1 MRSVLRRFGR
11 IFFLLAA
18 GVSLLLC
25 VAAVVAWPVSYW
37 RGFAVARHAGAFYR
51 TFTISR
57 GHFLLQAFGSIAS
70 DVNPPG
76 VTWWETAASAPGEL
90 RYIAIGQPID
100 FRAQTWTFPRSLAPD
115 ADFFFYRRYRVGPN
129 GYPLWWIVI
138 VTALLPLLGGVSL
151 RRRRAERRRLLVGH
165 CPGCGYDCRA
175 TPGRCS
181 ECGWGFAGQN
191 AD

>member
-1 MRSVLRRFGR
+1 MAGIVLLRRFGR

-76 VTWWETAASAPGEL
+76 VTWWETAASAPGDL

-100 FRAQTWTFPRSLAPD
+100 FRAQTWTF
-115 ADFFFYRRYRVGPN
+115 RRLFRLPQVSGRPKRLFVGPGSYPPLVDRHRHRPPAVN
-129 GYPLWWIVI
+129 GRRVDPAAAGEAAAVI
-138 VTALLPLLGGVSL
+138 GGALSGL
-151 RRRRAERRRLLVGH
+151 RV
-165 CPGCGYDCRA
+165 
-175 TPGRCS
+175 
-181 ECGWGFAGQN
+181 
-191 AD
+191 